1 MITLRYLGGAFDFV
15 DYVSKKIRVMRH
27 TNQIILQEIDN
38 FLKILSLD
46 TLVDFLA
53 PVALGVFLS
62 VNFFSN
68 VSKNIFVGCMTTLKV
83 SRRCV

>member
-1 MITLRYLGGAFDFV
+1 MV